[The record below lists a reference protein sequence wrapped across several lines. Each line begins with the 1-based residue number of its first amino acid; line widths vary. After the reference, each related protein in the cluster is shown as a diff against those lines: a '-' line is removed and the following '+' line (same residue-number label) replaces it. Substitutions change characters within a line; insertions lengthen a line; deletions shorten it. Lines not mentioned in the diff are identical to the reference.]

1 MIKYLLMGLSC
12 LVCLPLTQAQDAA
25 GFEQWKDDFV
35 AQASA
40 AGISLKLLSDFQQT
54 VQFYPQAL
62 NSDKSQSEFKKF
74 LWDYLNSAVSATRV
88 QQGQKKYAEN
98 QALLQQITQQTGVSA
113 ATIVAIW
120 GMESSYGQFT
130 GNVPVMSSMA
140 TLAYEGRRQHFFEK
154 ELIAALQLYEQ
165 GDILSLSVKGSWAGG
180 LGMTQFIPTTYQRYA
195 IDFNADGR
203 RDLWQVADALASTGN
218 YLSQMGWVE
227 GYRWGREVS
236 LSANFDYRLAND
248 KTLWLSLSDWGQR
261 GIKDAYG
268 HPLAAEDIQARLFVP
283 AGQYG
288 PKFLLYKNFDVIK
301 RYNNS
306 DAYALGVALLSEQI
320 AGRAGLVGQWPS
332 NAKRLRK
339 DDIKAI
345 QWILNQRGYSAGVVD
360 GIFGNVT
367 RRALQSYQAANGQ
380 VADGFLSVELFRELT
395 SL

>member
-1 MIKYLLMGLSC
+1 MIKYLLVGLSC

-25 GFEQWKDDFV
+25 GFEQWKDNFI
-35 AQASA
+35 AQANT
-40 AGISLKLLSDFQQT
+40 AGIPLKLLADFQQT
-54 VQFYPQAL
+54 VQFYPQAV

-98 QALLQQITQQTGVSA
+98 HTLLQQVAQRTGVSA
-113 ATIVAIW
+113 QIIVAIW
-120 GMESSYGQFT
+120 GMESSYGHFT

-140 TLAYEGRRQHFFEK
+140 TLAYEGRRQRFFEK

-165 GDILSLSVKGSWAGG
+165 GDIPSLAVKGSWAGG

-195 IDFNADGR
+195 VDFNGDGKR
-203 RDLWQVADALASTGN
+203 NLWHVADALASTGN
-218 YLSQMGWVE
+218 YLSYMGWVD

-248 KTLWLSLSDWGQR
+248 KKLWQSLNDWGQL
-261 GIKDAYG
+261 GVKDAYD
-268 HPLAAEDIQARLFVP
+268 HPLPAENIQARLFVP

-306 DAYALGVALLSEQI
+306 DAYALGVSLLSEQI
-320 AGRAGLVGQWPS
+320 AGRAGLVGKWPN

-345 QWILNQRGYSAGVVD
+345 QWILNQRGFSAGAVD
-360 GIFGNVT
+360 GIFGNTT
-367 RRALQSYQAANGQ
+367 RRALQRYQAANGQ
-380 VADGFLSVELFRELT
+380 VADGFLSIELFRELT